1 MKIGLKIGERGPVQK
16 FLDTYSVSYLNHHGM
31 RARYIHSQESWVD
44 RICVGMAIKTK
55 SGEVNTGFDTV
66 VTYLGNDMWT
76 TEKGGHLR

>member
-16 FLDTYSVSYLNHHGM
+16 FLDIYSVSYLNHHGM
-31 RARYIHSQESWVD
+31 RARYMHSQESWVD

-55 SGEVNTGFDTV
+55 SGEANTDFDTV
-66 VTYLGNDMWT
+66 VTSLGNDMWT

>member
-16 FLDTYSVSYLNHHGM
+16 FLDIYSVSYLNHHGM
-31 RARYIHSQESWVD
+31 RARQESWVD

-76 TEKGGHLR
+76 TEEGGHLR

>member
-16 FLDTYSVSYLNHHGM
+16 FLDIYSVSYLNQHGM
-31 RARYIHSQESWVD
+31 RSRYILSKESWVD
-44 RICVGMAIKTK
+44 RICVGMEIKTK

>member
-1 MKIGLKIGERGPVQK
+1 
-16 FLDTYSVSYLNHHGM
+16 M
-31 RARYIHSQESWVD
+31 RARYMHSQESWVD

-76 TEKGGHLR
+76 TEEGGHLR

>member
-16 FLDTYSVSYLNHHGM
+16 FLDIYSVSYLNHHGM
-31 RARYIHSQESWVD
+31 RARYTPSQESWVD
-44 RICVGMAIKTK
+44 RICVGMATKTK
-55 SGEVNTGFDTV
+55 SGEVNTDFDTV